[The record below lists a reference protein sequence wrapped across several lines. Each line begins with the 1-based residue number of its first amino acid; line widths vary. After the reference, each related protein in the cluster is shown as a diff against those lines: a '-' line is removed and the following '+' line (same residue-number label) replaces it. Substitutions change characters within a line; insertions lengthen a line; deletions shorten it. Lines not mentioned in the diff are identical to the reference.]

1 MFVFGREVTAVP
13 DIADIF
19 IDELHDDVEEDKEGG
34 RETKEFAGDDEGG
47 KGLDERE
54 RHNPEEAFVAT
65 AAAGLLGEGQRLS
78 RLELSAIEPKDIDR
92 KGVNGRGRG
101 FEKVRVQL
109 DIEFISASE
118 PKDAFLGSTSELQAL
133 IDDNEGDT
141 LRERG
146 GELVRGY
153 ETLSFIWS

>member
-1 MFVFGREVTAVP
+1 MFVFGCEVAAVP

-19 IDELHDDVEEDKEGG
+19 VDELHDDVEEDKEGG

-54 RHNPEEAFVAT
+54 RHNPEETFAT
-65 AAAGLLGEGQRLS
+65 AGLLGEWRRIS

-101 FEKVRVQL
+101 FEKV
-109 DIEFISASE
+109 
-118 PKDAFLGSTSELQAL
+118 
-133 IDDNEGDT
+133 
-141 LRERG
+141 
-146 GELVRGY
+146 
-153 ETLSFIWS
+153 

>member
-1 MFVFGREVTAVP
+1 MFVFGCEVAAVP

-19 IDELHDDVEEDKEGG
+19 VDELHDDVEEDKEGG

-54 RHNPEEAFVAT
+54 RHKLEETFA
-65 AAAGLLGEGQRLS
+65 AAAGLLGEGQRIS

-101 FEKVRVQL
+101 FEKV
-109 DIEFISASE
+109 
-118 PKDAFLGSTSELQAL
+118 
-133 IDDNEGDT
+133 
-141 LRERG
+141 
-146 GELVRGY
+146 
-153 ETLSFIWS
+153 